1 MPAIHRHL
9 LALNERASAD
19 FVAAESA
26 RARHRALHPTP
37 LAAVKCMD
45 GRVLFPKLTGTP
57 VGLVQPFRAIGGRPE
72 VYWPSFMG
80 RLRRWVEEARAGGHR
95 CVLFLTY
102 HHSASDPH
110 LGCAGFDYD
119 TASAR
124 AHAVELARDLG
135 WVFGEQLEPI
145 VAGIETDL
153 DRLVLHGPSGD
164 VDAGALP
171 HAMAGTGGA
180 GMEGEAG
187 AIEQA
192 FVRAFPSMDP
202 AIRRD
207 LVPLIAGN
215 VARVQELRAHPK
227 PATDRSHHERVIAVG
242 QGFDWLHE
250 ANLALIINDADPDLA
265 HAIRVASRILA
276 TNLAEAREGEDAAL
290 VTCIPYREPG
300 IDRRQAVA
308 RSLGLLELAR
318 RVLREEAPALLVEG
332 RVHALAGVLHAPSRR
347 FERIEEDLRARRMTL
362 TP

>member
-1 MPAIHRHL
+1 VVPVDARHGSGVISKVRGGRVPEGHTRVRFRCAVITTCAYWHGVPAIHRHL

-72 VYWPSFMG
+72 LYWPSFMG
-80 RLRRWVEEARAGGHR
+80 RLRHWVEEAREGGHR

-102 HHSASDPH
+102 HQGASDPH

-124 AHAVELARDLG
+124 AHAFELAHDLG

-164 VDAGALP
+164 VDAGALL
-171 HAMAGTGGA
+171 
-180 GMEGEAG
+180 EGDAG
-187 AIEQA
+187 ALEQA
-192 FVRAFPSMDP
+192 FIRAFPSMDP
-202 AIRRD
+202 AFRRD
-207 LVPLIAGN
+207 LVPLMAGN
-215 VARVQELRAHPK
+215 VARVRELRAHPS
-227 PATDRSHHERVIAVG
+227 PRTIARTRSVWSRWARASTGFTRRTSRSSSTTPIAISHTRSVWPRASWRRTSPVRG
-242 QGFDWLHE
+242 T
-250 ANLALIINDADPDLA
+250 PKT
-265 HAIRVASRILA
+265 RRSSRASRTA
-276 TNLAEAREGEDAAL
+276 SPAS
-290 VTCIPYREPG
+290 
-300 IDRRQAVA
+300 IDGRRWRA
-308 RSLGLLELAR
+308 RS
-318 RVLREEAPALLVEG
+318 VYSS
-332 RVHALAGVLHAPSRR
+332 SR
-347 FERIEEDLRARRMTL
+347 IV
-362 TP
+362 

>member
-1 MPAIHRHL
+1 VPAIHRHL

-95 CVLFLTY
+95 CVLFVTY

-124 AHAVELARDLG
+124 AHAFELARDLG

-164 VDAGALP
+164 VDAGALLE
-171 HAMAGTGGA
+171 ADAGGI
-180 GMEGEAG
+180 EA
-187 AIEQA
+187 A
-192 FVRAFPSMDP
+192 FVRAFPAMDP

-265 HAIRVASRILA
+265 HAIGVAARILA
-276 TNLAEAREGEDAAL
+276 KNLAEAPAEQDGAL

-308 RSLGLLELAR
+308 RSLGLLELTR
-318 RVLREEAPALLVEG
+318 RVIREEAPALLVDG
-332 RVHALAGVLHAPSRR
+332 RLHALAGVLFTPSRR

>member
-1 MPAIHRHL
+1 
-9 LALNERASAD
+9 
-19 FVAAESA
+19 
-26 RARHRALHPTP
+26 
-37 LAAVKCMD
+37 MD

-80 RLRRWVEEARAGGHR
+80 RLRRWVEEARAAGHR

-124 AHAVELARDLG
+124 AHAFELARDLG

-164 VDAGALP
+164 VDAGVLL
-171 HAMAGTGGA
+171 
-180 GMEGEAG
+180 EGEAG

-192 FVRAFPSMDP
+192 LLSAFPSMDP

-207 LVPLIAGN
+207 LVPLVAGN
-215 VARVQELRAHPK
+215 VARVCELRAHPK

-276 TNLAEAREGEDAAL
+276 KNLSAPRDGEDAAL

-318 RVLREEAPALLVEG
+318 RVMREEAPALLVEG
-332 RVHALAGVLHAPSRR
+332 RLHALAGVLYAPSRR